1 MQLWYFYILYTY
13 RPWTYA
19 YCIHTAPV
27 LKHIVFILTFYLH
40 ILYYA
45 LIQPLYL
52 HILYHTGLVHTQY
65 TYCIHTALVCIHI
78 LISYSSCTYTIYILY
93 SHSPCTYT
101 YWFHTALVL
110 THTTNIQPL
119 HLQVWTSYMDIGH
132 MLYRSFLLHKYNPF
146 NTHTAYIQSFYIHAL
161 TYDINIPLA
170 CTFWMMLKALSHM
183 HFRHKYRPI
192 SHTSAYTQAFHLPR
206 L

>member
-27 LKHIVFILTFYLH
+27 LKHIVFILPFYLH

-65 TYCIHTALVCIHI
+65 TYR
-78 LISYSSCTYTIYILY
+78 
-93 SHSPCTYT
+93 
-101 YWFHTALVL
+101 FHTALVL

-161 TYDINIPLA
+161 TYNINIPLA
-170 CTFWMMLKALSHM
+170 CTF
-183 HFRHKYRPI
+183 
-192 SHTSAYTQAFHLPR
+192 
-206 L
+206 